1 MFCILQPNKRTN
13 FTRRRIR
20 HHFCFSKNDVYV
32 SIFHYFLDN
41 LGTQNGIERGIIHL
55 DDELRNIRLI
65 NRKLIAV
72 GGFGGVYLSEIQ
84 GTGCEIAVKQI
95 YVNSQSKR
103 VEENAAEIQ
112 REIEILKTINHKSIV
127 KFLGMLKDHD
137 SVSILMEYVKG
148 GTIHDKISAQ
158 GALEERVVRKH
169 CLQILEGIA
178 YLHNMSI
185 VHRDLKCANILL
197 DELDNCKLTDFGI
210 SKYGGEIRSA
220 SGCDTFCGSVYW
232 MSPQSIQGQTYGS
245 SSDIWSFGCTLEML
259 NTVPP
264 YKEFNWYVAAI
275 KIVQN
280 DLLFSMWHLGSL
292 QDIYKSMS

>member
-1 MFCILQPNKRTN
+1 MFCILQPNKRTK

-20 HHFCFSKNDVYV
+20 HHFCVSKNDVYV
-32 SIFHYFLDN
+32 SIFHYVLDN

-72 GGFGGVYLSEIQ
+72 GGFGDLSEIQ

-127 KFLGMLKDHD
+127 KFLGMLNYND

-158 GALEERVVRKH
+158 CALEERES
-169 CLQILEGIA
+169 CQ
-178 YLHNMSI
+178 
-185 VHRDLKCANILL
+185 
-197 DELDNCKLTDFGI
+197 
-210 SKYGGEIRSA
+210 
-220 SGCDTFCGSVYW
+220 
-232 MSPQSIQGQTYGS
+232 
-245 SSDIWSFGCTLEML
+245 
-259 NTVPP
+259 
-264 YKEFNWYVAAI
+264 
-275 KIVQN
+275 
-280 DLLFSMWHLGSL
+280 
-292 QDIYKSMS
+292 